1 MWHSHLGED
10 YIEEL
15 YKDKRYI
22 QIILHKNFNPRIISF
37 ITDNDRLINTSSEE
51 YWNFIKDKLDNPS
64 DIREHTFSRQSDE
77 FIRNLVSLIVFN

>member
-1 MWHSHLGED
+1 MWHSHLSED

-15 YKDKRYI
+15 YKDKRYM

-51 YWNFIKDKLDNPS
+51 YWKFVKDKLDNPS
-64 DIREHTFSRQSDE
+64 DIWEHTFSRQSDE